1 MPIENRNLEPGTRLV
16 GRYKGQT
23 YHAEVVQTEEGIRYR
38 LEDGREFKSPS
49 SAGAAIFGEGRTCN
63 GWAFWSLADEACV
76 EKPKKE
82 RKRGKRSKKVPEFER
97 LEDGRYFCNA
107 CMEAF
112 EVVDDQEPSQCPQ
125 GHNPDGQMAEIP
137 AQSGDKA

>member
-1 MPIENRNLEPGTRLV
+1 MAIENRSLAGTRLV

-23 YHAEVVQTEEGIRYR
+23 HHAEVVQTEEGVRYR

-63 GWAFWSLADEACV
+63 GWAFWNVAGEEAA

-82 RKRGKRSKKVPEFER
+82 GKPGKSGKRPRKAAGFQR
-97 LEDGRYFCNA
+97 LEDGRAFCNA
-107 CMEAF
+107 CMAAF
-112 EVVDDQEPSQCPQ
+112 ETADDQESAECPQ
-125 GHNPDGQMAEIP
+125 GHRPDGSELAQEI
-137 AQSGDKA
+137 